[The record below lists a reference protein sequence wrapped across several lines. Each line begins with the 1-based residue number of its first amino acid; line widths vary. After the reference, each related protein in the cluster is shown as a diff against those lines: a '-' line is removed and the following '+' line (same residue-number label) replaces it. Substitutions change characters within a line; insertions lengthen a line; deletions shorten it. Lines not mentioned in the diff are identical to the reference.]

1 MDLRIEEIRMFT
13 EKSLFRRINSFQL
26 FNKHIRFSI
35 FASTLLFTFSVAAS
49 EVVVPEYISKTYD
62 NFLGAISDANL
73 EKFKELYALTDGL
86 EYPSQ
91 NELIEF
97 RDKHSHLLFP
107 ALNSLNVVAFK
118 ENENCAGIIYRED
131 DEYYVNLTMIK
142 FKKVK
147 DSWRVYSSMTGDAFE
162 LQKTEEDTETK
173 IREAIEKHEEL
184 RNEC

>member
-1 MDLRIEEIRMFT
+1 MFT
-13 EKSLFRRINSFQL
+13 EESLFRRIESSQL
-26 FNKHIRFSI
+26 FSKHIRCSV
-35 FASTLLFTFSVAAS
+35 FASALLFMSSVGAN
-49 EVVVPEYISKTYD
+49 EVVVPAYISKTYD
-62 NFLGAISDANL
+62 SFLSAISDANL
-73 EKFKELYALTDGL
+73 EKFKELYALSDGL

-107 ALNSLNVVAFK
+107 ALNSLNIVAFK
-118 ENENCAGIIYRED
+118 ENENCAGIIYRDD

-147 DSWRVYSSMTGDAFE
+147 DSWMVYSSMTGDAFD
-162 LQKTEEDTETK
+162 LQKTEEETETK
-173 IREAIEKHEEL
+173 IREAIEKHKEL